1 VTTQS
6 AGSAASGGAIFFG
19 DALAGYT
26 TAYIF
31 RIPDLHARGH
41 KRVYAFLALSTHKER
56 LAMKTFAGVSAA
68 FRELA
73 TWIQNLA
80 EAEAERTADASPIG
94 SVMQSGGPGSH
105 VASSS
110 SATMDAPNVD
120 RSASSFL
127 TGGSGFTRRMGGPG
141 SVSSLKA
148 RGLAELVGQP
158 DFFITL
164 HKKFVQLLFEVGVS
178 LNS

>member
-1 VTTQS
+1 
-6 AGSAASGGAIFFG
+6 
-19 DALAGYT
+19 
-26 TAYIF
+26 
-31 RIPDLHARGH
+31 
-41 KRVYAFLALSTHKER
+41 
-56 LAMKTFAGVSAA
+56 MKTFAGVSSA

-73 TWIQNLA
+73 TWIQTLA
-80 EAEAERTADASPIG
+80 ESEAERTAESSPIG
-94 SVMQSGGPGSH
+94 SVLQSGGPASH

-110 SATMDAPNVD
+110 TIDAPNVD
-120 RSASSFL
+120 RSGSSFL

-141 SVSSLKA
+141 GVSSLKA